1 VMRATNQRYYQW
13 IYKMKWLLIMILIPF
28 TVYGQ
33 VNDTTS
39 QMIYY
44 QKSLI
49 KKGKVELYGFTSYD
63 LWWADESG
71 VGILYTLPIKRKK
84 KIKRK

>member
-1 VMRATNQRYYQW
+1 
-13 IYKMKWLLIMILIPF
+13 MKWLLIMILIPF

>member
-1 VMRATNQRYYQW
+1 
-13 IYKMKWLLIMILIPF
+13 MILIPF